1 MRTDRSGS
9 ALLLTAV
16 ATGALS
22 HEYCAADSRKAAY
35 PTVLAAHDAG
45 SPAGA
50 LGQTWAGPTD
60 FNRTNVAL
68 IGTMVPAMPV
78 AAMARS
84 IERIRKVE

>member
-1 MRTDRSGS
+1 MAVSTGVFAREFRAVGTQNGDYSTVPALCDRGS
-9 ALLLTAV
+9 LVESPGL
-16 ATGALS
+16 G
-22 HEYCAADSRKAAY
+22 R
-35 PTVLAAHDAG
+35 AG
-45 SPAGA
+45 
-50 LGQTWAGPTD
+50 TTD

>member
-1 MRTDRSGS
+1 MAVSTGVSAREFRAAGPQNGDYSTVPALCDRGS
-9 ALLLTAV
+9 LVESLEP
-16 ATGALS
+16 G
-22 HEYCAADSRKAAY
+22 R
-35 PTVLAAHDAG
+35 
-45 SPAGA
+45 AGA
-50 LGQTWAGPTD
+50 AD